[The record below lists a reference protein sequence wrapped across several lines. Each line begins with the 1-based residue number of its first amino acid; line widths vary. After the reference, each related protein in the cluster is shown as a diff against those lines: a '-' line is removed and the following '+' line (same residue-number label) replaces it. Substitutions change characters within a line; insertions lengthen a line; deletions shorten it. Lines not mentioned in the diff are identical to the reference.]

1 MELPCNNNALPSV
14 NIILHD
20 CQSGFRSNHSTNS
33 CKSNEICNIC
43 IVYRIL
49 REGLMTGIIL
59 THLQKA
65 FDSIN
70 RKDLFKKIK
79 AIRFLDS
86 SIQFY
91 PVRANKD
98 KYNHLLSNKERETLK
113 IGETEFKSSN

>member
-1 MELPCNNNALPSV
+1 
-14 NIILHD
+14 
-20 CQSGFRSNHSTNS
+20 
-33 CKSNEICNIC
+33 
-43 IVYRIL
+43 
-49 REGLMTGIIL
+49 MTGIIL

-65 FDSIN
+65 FGSIN

>member
-1 MELPCNNNALPSV
+1 
-14 NIILHD
+14 
-20 CQSGFRSNHSTNS
+20 
-33 CKSNEICNIC
+33 
-43 IVYRIL
+43 
-49 REGLMTGIIL
+49 MTGIIL

-91 PVRANKD
+91 YLVRANKD
-98 KYNHLLSNKERETLK
+98 KYNHRLSNKERETMK